1 MGWYGRDNIT
11 KYYSIGFTEE
21 ELQEIDAARK
31 KQIYG
36 TSAESSFY
44 SKRTNFIKHLIFSCI
59 DLEKENQRLKST
71 IRETRAQAAAMG
83 QSGASEVTTFRDRQH
98 KAVCRL
104 PEVLFQGLLMRPLC
118 GFCQLLFG
126 GQDIFQRYGAK
137 ILSYFILR
145 LFNNLS
151 RKFNKNNLTN

>member
-21 ELQEIDAARK
+21 ELQEIEAARK
-31 KQIYG
+31 KQTHG

-71 IRETRAQAAAMG
+71 IRETQAQAAAMG
-83 QSGASEVTTFRDRQH
+83 QSGASEETTWTGYFRDVKRNGNIIYP
-98 KAVCRL
+98 VW
-104 PEVLFQGLLMRPLC
+104 G
-118 GFCQLLFG
+118 
-126 GQDIFQRYGAK
+126 
-137 ILSYFILR
+137 
-145 LFNNLS
+145 
-151 RKFNKNNLTN
+151 